1 MFKITMHVE
10 GMMCPMCE
18 KHMND
23 AVRAAFN
30 VKKVISSHTEKT
42 TEIISKAPIS
52 ESEIA
57 DAIKETGYQISDFK
71 CEEKKG
77 FLFF

>member
-1 MFKITMHVE
+1 MYKMTMHVE

-23 AVRAAFN
+23 AVKAAFK

-42 TEIISKAPIS
+42 TEIVSKAPIS
-52 ESEIA
+52 ENELL
-57 DAIKETGYQISDFK
+57 DAIKETGYQISEFK
-71 CEEKKG
+71 CEKTKG